1 MSTLDNVLK
10 SMKESQKRW
19 CADEVDDAEEMWS
32 EYPGFLDW
40 AVPIIEKELER
51 TKKLEDLISEA
62 APLSWAHSNSV
73 ATIEDAY
80 AWEKKAKKLLEE
92 K

>member
-1 MSTLDNVLK
+1 MTY
-10 SMKESQKRW
+10 E
-19 CADEVDDAEEMWS
+19 
-32 EYPGFLDW
+32 
-40 AVPIIEKELER
+40 ELELR
-51 TKKLEDLISEA
+51 VKELEDLISEA

-80 AWEKKAKKLLEE
+80 AWEKKAKFLLEE